1 MTRTSWLVINKP
13 GSLNS
18 NKTEWVV
25 IYLTFL
31 KLQLGTGR
39 LTPLSF
45 NISWSLIKLSEFRKV
60 GWAATG
66 VNQRYNIPVVK
77 THTNLRLNS
86 PKSNHTSRIEL
97 CESKFLWNSFVGFW
111 GSSRPK
117 SNLQYCTNRDFKL
130 LFVSHSSGNYATS
143 IISARK
149 YFSRWV
155 DANNLLF
162 NLFYSGALVQMLSSN
177 IFMEETL
184 VFNWQY
190 SSRNY
195 KLFKYVQPYFI
206 FKDFTHG
213 GSVHSSMLMLFM
225 RSLDFCI
232 VVDVN
237 NHKKLQGYFQKYSL
251 YTIALIPI
259 NYSPWDV
266 SYPIPS
272 FSDSKLSQ
280 FYFLRWL
287 FSIRSSAESR
297 KYQNVLDSWTASNR

>member
-1 MTRTSWLVINKP
+1 MRFFFNVYTI
-13 GSLNS
+13 
-18 NKTEWVV
+18 
-25 IYLTFL
+25 
-31 KLQLGTGR
+31 
-39 LTPLSF
+39 LSIF
-45 NISWSLIKLSEFRKV
+45 
-60 GWAATG
+60 
-66 VNQRYNIPVVK
+66 
-77 THTNLRLNS
+77 
-86 PKSNHTSRIEL
+86 
-97 CESKFLWNSFVGFW
+97 SF
-111 GSSRPK
+111 
-117 SNLQYCTNRDFKL
+117 T
-130 LFVSHSSGNYATS
+130 YA
-143 IISARK
+143 II
-149 YFSRWV
+149 
-155 DANNLLF
+155 
-162 NLFYSGALVQMLSSN
+162 N